1 MPFLEFIIIWIV
13 GMIVGT
19 VLYCAWKNEFER
31 NLIRKMEMRDATKE
45 EQKAVTDYVRSI
57 SHRILDVP
65 IPDNPTNG
73 DVLKAVFPDVKI
85 KFLGNL
91 QGEYKV
97 LLKFDDNHVDRHLE
111 VHTFSGDWWTAPY
124 KREVEE

>member
-1 MPFLEFIIIWIV
+1 MSFLEFIIIWIV

-19 VLYCAWKNEFER
+19 GLYCAWKNEFER

-45 EQKAVTDYVRSI
+45 EQKAVIDYVRSI

-73 DVLKAVFPDVKI
+73 DVIKAVFSDAEIHIDGNDVLIHHMGFWI
-85 KFLGNL
+85 KCNI
-91 QGEYKV
+91 
-97 LLKFDDNHVDRHLE
+97 R
-111 VHTFSGDWWTAPY
+111 WWNAPY
-124 KREVEE
+124 KKR